1 MCSFDEW
8 RCSTLIS
15 STSKTIITEEPV
27 AGALNSII
35 LIYIWSIF
43 HNKIHLKICEYDNLD
58 VVDSLRAY
66 CEVANFSSSSRLDSI
81 VANLVPETIT
91 QVNSR
96 LYSSV
101 ANLLPETITQVNS
114 RLYSSVA
121 YLVPEPIT
129 QVNFRLYSSV
139 ANLVPEPIPR

>member
-1 MCSFDEW
+1 MY
-8 RCSTLIS
+8 
-15 STSKTIITEEPV
+15 K
-27 AGALNSII
+27 
-35 LIYIWSIF
+35 Y
-43 HNKIHLKICEYDNLD
+43 HIHLD

-101 ANLLPETITQVNS
+101 ANLVLEK
-114 RLYSSVA
+114 
-121 YLVPEPIT
+121 
-129 QVNFRLYSSV
+129 
-139 ANLVPEPIPR
+139 